1 MKAVIFAGGVGS
13 RLWPLSR
20 KKTPKQFMGIVGD
33 KTMLQLCIDRL
44 VPGFDIEDIYITTG
58 KPFISSVQQQLP
70 SLKTSNIIGEPD
82 TRDVGPA
89 VGLVAALFAKNTPNE
104 PIALLWGSDHL
115 VKKEGLFRRILR
127 ASGDIIL
134 KNPEK
139 IILVGQK
146 PRFASQNLGWISFE
160 NKVESHNKVDFFQL
174 KGFKYRPDAATAK
187 KFFTDGKHAWNLGYW
202 VTSAGFLWKLFEQF
216 SPEIFKKLKKI
227 QDAYGTPEFEKV
239 LNKIYPTIEKISFDN
254 AIVEKMDFSNGLV
267 VSADLGWS
275 DVGAWEALKE
285 ALEKTKESNVTRG
298 NVIVKD
304 TEDTLIYNY
313 ETEKLIVGI
322 DLDDFLIVNT
332 KDVILVSR
340 KTSVPKIKAFV
351 ESLKGTK
358 YEDLT

>member
-1 MKAVIFAGGVGS
+1 
-13 RLWPLSR
+13 
-20 KKTPKQFMGIVGD
+20 
-33 KTMLQLCIDRL
+33 
-44 VPGFDIEDIYITTG
+44 
-58 KPFISSVQQQLP
+58 
-70 SLKTSNIIGEPD
+70 
-82 TRDVGPA
+82 
-89 VGLVAALFAKNTPNE
+89 
-104 PIALLWGSDHL
+104 
-115 VKKEGLFRRILR
+115 
-127 ASGDIIL
+127 
-134 KNPEK
+134 
-139 IILVGQK
+139 
-146 PRFASQNLGWISFE
+146 
-160 NKVESHNKVDFFQL
+160 
-174 KGFKYRPDAATAK
+174 
-187 KFFTDGKHAWNLGYW
+187 
-202 VTSAGFLWKLFEQF
+202 
-216 SPEIFKKLKKI
+216 
-227 QDAYGTPEFEKV
+227 
-239 LNKIYPTIEKISFDN
+239 
-254 AIVEKMDFSNGLV
+254 MDFSNGLV